1 MTSARPDVDAEQS
14 PAPTALA
21 IVNARVWTNDSR
33 RPWADA
39 VLLRAGRIEVVGSS
53 AEVRKRSGGAT
64 KVIDARGLMILHAR
78 TDGMLVR
85 GAPADLVLVDRAP
98 DGVGR
103 GAPSGTEIRLSI
115 EGGRIVADRDALAR

>member
-1 MTSARPDVDAEQS
+1 MPSIYDVFRKTNPRRRIGTRMTPARPDVEAEPS

-39 VLLRAGRIEVVGSS
+39 VLLRARRIEAVGSS

-64 KVIDARGLMILHAR
+64 KVIDARGLMMLHPRA
-78 TDGMLVR
+78 DGVLVR
-85 GAPADLVLVDRAP
+85 GAPADL
-98 DGVGR
+98 
-103 GAPSGTEIRLSI
+103 
-115 EGGRIVADRDALAR
+115 